1 MNVKWEERVKEDRE
15 EREEKERQE
24 RKAMVKEGKKK
35 WKGEV
40 VEAGYIKEREERV
53 FFPFFLQGRKE

>member
-1 MNVKWEERVKEDRE
+1 VKEDRE

-24 RKAMVKEGKKK
+24 REAMVKEGRKKR
-35 WKGEV
+35 KGA
-40 VEAGYIKEREERV
+40 VEDAGYIKEREERV